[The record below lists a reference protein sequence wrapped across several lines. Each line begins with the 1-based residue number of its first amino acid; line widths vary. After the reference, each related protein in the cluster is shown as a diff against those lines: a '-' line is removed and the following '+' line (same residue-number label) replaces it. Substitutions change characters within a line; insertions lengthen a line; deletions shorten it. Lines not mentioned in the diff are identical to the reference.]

1 MKKSFLFFM
10 LFAAIFTMFGFLAA
24 DDADTTQ
31 PCELNVPI
39 YETEAKHYLTCKTV
53 GLINDSYGDTLAS
66 TSVVNLA
73 GFGQKS
79 LNSPSVMLFESFFE
93 DYSDEVVAILIYAD
107 PVLSPNRYYQS
118 TAVIAIPKSYLGYMK
133 RENINTLPFAPQTYV
148 VDTVSSVNGKY
159 SKQCVIAMGRI
170 KESEEFGNV
179 TAGLMQVCHENNYDF
194 SAGEKLKVAMNVE
207 LAVKEELLAMYEE
220 GTTYDELCTC
230 YDSNYYEIDCSDED
244 IKWEKSNYTIES
256 EEDEEIADSSTEE
269 NEPDDNAEDDSEDDS
284 ANDDEPASDS
294 DDIIQ
299 ADEENT
305 DDSDKE
311 TDKKE
316 EKKSDGC
323 SMIFV

>member
-1 MKKSFLFFM
+1 MKKIFM
-10 LFAAIFTMFGFLAA
+10 IFAAIFTMFGFLTA

-31 PCELNVPI
+31 PCELNAPI

-53 GLINDSYGDTLAS
+53 GMINDAYEETLAS
-66 TSVVNLA
+66 TTVVDLV

-79 LNSPSVMLFESFFE
+79 LNNPSVMLFESFFE

-107 PVLSPNRYYQS
+107 PVLKTNRYYQS
-118 TAVIAIPKSYLGYMK
+118 TAAVAIPKSYLRYMK

-148 VDTVSSVNGKY
+148 VDIVSSVNGEY
-159 SKQCVIAMGRI
+159 SKQCVIAKGKI
-170 KESEEFGNV
+170 KESEEFGDV

-230 YDSNYYEIDCSDED
+230 YDSNYYEIDCSDEN

-256 EEDEEIADSSTEE
+256 EEDEEITDTSTEE
-269 NEPDDNAEDDSEDDS
+269 NDSDGNTEDDTEDDS
-284 ANDDEPASDS
+284 ANEYDGPESDS
-294 DDIIQ
+294 DDITPT
-299 ADEENT
+299 DEENT

-311 TDKKE
+311 NNKKE